1 MNIDTYK
8 EEYIGFIKDSKDIG
22 KTFKLNEDFEEIFIC
37 GMGGSG
43 IAGMIFKS
51 LIKNKRITT
60 VNTDE
65 LPFYANEKSLVFV
78 ISYSGNTEEM
88 TSIYNQAIKQKCQ
101 IVAITSGG
109 NIRDKTIRD
118 GLKYIRIPSKI
129 QPRMALPYL
138 IIPIMNVLK
147 ISFDPHQLV
156 KILEHKAITEKA
168 KDLAEK
174 LENKI
179 PMIYSSDRIYPVAY
193 RWKTQFN
200 ENTKIHAFANKFSE
214 LNHNELEGYEKLN
227 GEYYVIMIRD
237 ENDSIKHVKRMEL
250 TKKLIMDKKVPV
262 TEISIKGKSSFNRV
276 MTEIFIGDLTSI
288 FLANRY
294 EIDVEP
300 VKLIE
305 DFKKELKK

>member
-1 MNIDTYK
+1 MDIKTYK
-8 EEYIGFIKDSKDIG
+8 ESYINFIKDSKDIG
-22 KTFKLNEDFEEIFIC
+22 KTFKLNEDFDEIFIC

-43 IAGMIFKS
+43 IAGMILES
-51 LIKNKRITT
+51 LIKNKRINL

-65 LPFYANEKSLVFV
+65 LPFYATAKSLVFIV
-78 ISYSGNTEEM
+78 SYSGNTEEM
-88 TSIYNQAIKQKCQ
+88 ISVYNQALKKGCQ

-118 GLKYIRIPSKI
+118 NLKYIRIPDKI

-147 ISFDPHQLV
+147 ISFDSDQLV
-156 KILEHKAITEKA
+156 QILDNKGILEKA

-174 LENKI
+174 LEDKI
-179 PMIYSSDRIYPVAY
+179 PIIYSSDRIFPVAY

-214 LNHNELEGYEKLN
+214 LNHNELEAYEKLN
-227 GEYYVIMIRD
+227 GDYYVIMIRD
-237 ENDSIKHVKRMEL
+237 DNDPIKHVKRMEL

-262 TEISIKGKSSFNRV
+262 TEISIKGKNSFNRI
-276 MTEIFIGDLTSI
+276 MTEVFIGDLTSI
-288 FLANRY
+288 YLANKY
-294 EIDVEP
+294 HVDVEP
-300 VKLIE
+300 VGLIE
-305 DFKKELKK
+305 NFKKELKK